1 MLRKNLGL
9 DQWGNFLA
17 NIQISRTIKT
27 KFMSLGKE
35 MACDD
40 DFILN
45 SINVVHIVRITN
57 TVL

>member
-9 DQWGNFLA
+9 DQWGDFLA
-17 NIQISRTIKT
+17 HIQISRKMKT

-35 MACDD
+35 MAYD

-45 SINVVHIVRITN
+45 SINVVHIVCITN